1 MTEMLEVAQG
11 GRSKISPNLKNVFT
25 TSVTQLS
32 SKLGACVSVTQ
43 FSSGKLMHISVADEQ
58 LDGIRDMPNTIK
70 SSSST

>member
-1 MTEMLEVAQG
+1 MTEVLEVAQG
-11 GRSKISPNLKNVFT
+11 GWSKISPNLKNVFT

-32 SKLGACVSVTQ
+32 SKLGAYVSVTQ
-43 FSSGKLMHISVADEQ
+43 FSSGKPMHISVADEQ